1 MSEWVRERQW
11 KKTQKLKFFCKKKIP
26 LVCVS
31 IISFD
36 SNFRHKTHT
45 HTNTYINSLIIS
57 SVNDVDDDSH
67 RISFYHW
74 KQQKNIFFFGNI
86 SSFIK
91 HHTNHLALIYFHI
104 LWMNEWIN
112 FSVFT
117 LANNTQK
124 DQNKKKYINPKKKI
138 EWFEKTLT
146 NMECFFLVVRIF
158 FFTYINQPC
167 TNAICIRMERL
178 KKKSMNFR

>member
-1 MSEWVRERQW
+1 MEKNTKIEIFLQ
-11 KKTQKLKFFCKKKIP
+11 KKIP

-104 LWMNEWIN
+104 SWMNKFQCIHIGEQHTKG
-112 FSVFT
+112 S
-117 LANNTQK
+117 
-124 DQNKKKYINPKKKI
+124 KKKNINPKKKI
-138 EWFEKTLT
+138 KWFETFEKTLT
-146 NMECFFLVVRIF
+146 NMECFFFGCSKIF
-158 FFTYINQPC
+158 LHI
-167 TNAICIRMERL
+167 
-178 KKKSMNFR
+178 